1 MLQKIDLTRKLSEI
15 ENILLKVAKSDV
27 LIQEYNGVMTIY
39 GSDFD
44 ENKFQVKLQTLQ
56 EYCTKRD
63 GYACIRSVTD
73 TYQNLKV
80 QSP

>member
-15 ENILLKVAKSDV
+15 ENILWKVAKSDF
-27 LIQEYNGVMTIY
+27 LIQEYNVMTTY

-63 GYACIRSVTD
+63 GNACIRSVTD